1 MTRLSAKSLVLIGL
15 LLSFSANADVIE
27 RHELELRALVQP
39 DQVVA
44 VLPAE
49 IARAERSDDQHSL
62 ALLHL
67 ARANACRVLAD
78 WVCQRDAS
86 QQARDA
92 ALLGT
97 DDAMR
102 KLQVRAL
109 IALARAENALQNFAK
124 AEQIMAETQLVL
136 ATVKSPSLEGELR
149 LALSSFANSLGRN
162 ALAER
167 YAQEGLAQM
176 SSDDELPTKI
186 RLLRNLARAQGKMQ
200 RRHEAVLSLQQ
211 AIEILQR
218 VDDPK
223 LAAELHLEIARIART
238 DRDVPTQMTQGKA
251 ILALSER
258 LENSQLSG
266 LAHEVIGLAQN
277 QAGEGEAATKS
288 LTIAL
293 ARFSELNLRRDELRV
308 LRALLSRDNHVQGEQ
323 LRLWS
328 ERFVALQSELER
340 EEKQDASDSFSARVS
355 YAEQKL
361 ELAALESEARFARQ
375 REENLEQRHR
385 LTLYLVMAAIAFLF
399 VLLALLIL
407 QRRWNRRLKAAYDR
421 LERSEASYRL
431 LAENAR
437 DVVVRVNASGE
448 RQYVSDSALE
458 TVGWTATELLGGNG
472 LDLVHPEDREHARKC
487 LLNLTKTGGADRIC
501 YRILHKSG
509 HYIWVESLAR
519 VVPSPIGDGSCDV
532 IYSSRDIT
540 ERIGVEQALR
550 ESKQR
555 LRMITDNIPALIAY
569 VDANER
575 VQFVNVQVT
584 RMSGIAQEALL
595 GRTVREVRGDS
606 KYAAVQPHIQTALS
620 GHKAVFEGTLHDDG
634 VLRQYS
640 FNLCP
645 DFDENFVVKG
655 FYALCFDITDQ
666 KRVQRELEHLARV
679 DSLTG
684 LANRRQFEERVEQAM
699 HRRNRRA
706 LALFAFDIDR
716 FKTINDQYGH
726 LVGDEVLQEFA
737 LRLRQFARESDLTAR
752 LGGDEF
758 MLLLEDAESKQS
770 CAAVA
775 ERILSE
781 VRKPFVLGQHRLLV
795 TVSIGIAF
803 VLAQESVRELTADA
817 DRALYA
823 AKNSGR
829 NTYRMA

>member
-1 MTRLSAKSLVLIGL
+1 MILLAL
-15 LLSFSANADVIE
+15 LLSCNAYADVIE

-44 VLPAE
+44 ALPSE
-49 IARAERSDDQHSL
+49 IARAERASDFHSL

-92 ALLGT
+92 ALQGK
-97 DDAMR
+97 DEAMR

-136 ATVKSPSLEGELR
+136 EQVKSPSLEGELR

-167 YAQEGLAQM
+167 YAQEGLTQM
-176 SSDDELPTKI
+176 SSDDELPTKV

-200 RRHEAVLSLQQ
+200 QRQEAVASLQQ
-211 AIEILQR
+211 AIEILGR

-223 LAAELHLEIARIART
+223 LAAELHLEIARIARA
-238 DRDVPTQMTQGKA
+238 DRDVATQMTQGNA

-258 LENSQLSG
+258 LQNSQLSG
-266 LAHEVIGLAQN
+266 LAHEVLGLAQA
-277 QAGEGEAATKS
+277 QAGQARAASES
-288 LTIAL
+288 LSIAL

-308 LRALLSRDNHVQGEQ
+308 LRALLSSENKAQGEQ
-323 LRLWS
+323 LRVWS
-328 ERFVALQSELER
+328 QRFVELQSQLER
-340 EEKQDASDSFSARVS
+340 EEKEDASDSFSARVS

-361 ELAALESEARFARQ
+361 ELAALESEAKFSRQ
-375 REENLEQRHR
+375 REENLQQRHR
-385 LTLYLVMAAIAFLF
+385 LTLYLVAAAIAFL
-399 VLLALLIL
+399 LLLLILLVL
-407 QRRWNRRLKAAYDR
+407 QRRWNAKLKAAFDR
-421 LERSEASYRL
+421 LEASESTYRL

-437 DVVVRVNASGE
+437 DVVVRVNAAGQ
-448 RQYVSDSALE
+448 RLYVSDSAAE
-458 TVGWTATELLGGNG
+458 TVGWTPDELLGGNG
-472 LDLVHPEDREHARKC
+472 LDLVHPEDRDIARR
-487 LLNLTKTGGADRIC
+487 NLTLLAKSGGGDSVC
-501 YRILHKSG
+501 YRIRHKDG
-509 HYIWVESLAR
+509 HYIWVEALAR
-519 VVPSPIGDGSCDV
+519 VVPSPSGDGSSDV

-540 ERIGVEQALR
+540 ARVSIEHALR
-550 ESKQR
+550 ESRQR

-569 VDANER
+569 VDAKER
-575 VQFVNVQVT
+575 IQFVNAQVT
-584 RMSGIAQEALL
+584 RMSGIAQESLL
-595 GRTVREVRGDS
+595 GRTVREVRGET
-606 KYAAVQPHIQTALS
+606 KYALIQAPIQTALS
-620 GHKAVFEGTLHDDG
+620 GHKAVFEGTLHDGG

-699 HRRNRRA
+699 HRRKRQP

-716 FKTINDQYGH
+716 FKAINDAHGH

-737 LRLRQFARESDLTAR
+737 HRLRQFARESDLSAR

-775 ERILSE
+775 ERILAE
-781 VRKPFVLGQHRLLV
+781 VRKPFVLGGHRLLV

-803 VLAQESVRELTADA
+803 VLAQDSARELIGDA

-823 AKNSGR
+823 AKSSGR
-829 NTYRMA
+829 NDYRMA